1 MDFTLYDPHVERWTS
16 LAIGF
21 SQMRLRVGGLQPL
34 MVQRSFQPLTSCIRN
49 STRTLPGYTDN
60 GINDLF
66 AHPGRHAAS
75 RIHRWHPQL
84 CCKSYH
90 SSVSVVLN
98 PRYPIWLGP
107 CYNTDIDT
115 ATGAAYNAASLY
127 LHPKAFDRIS
137 QMIAQKFRV
146 YSAHVVLRARW

>member
-1 MDFTLYDPHVERWTS
+1 MLHEVYHGSLAMDFTLYDPHVERWTS

-34 MVQRSFQPLTSCIRN
+34 MVQRSFQPATSCSRN

-60 GINDLF
+60 GINNLF
-66 AHPGRHAAS
+66 AHHGRHAAS

-107 CYNTDIDT
+107 CYNTDSTRREGRHTMLLLCICIPKLL
-115 ATGAAYNAASLY
+115 TGSV
-127 LHPKAFDRIS
+127 R
-137 QMIAQKFRV
+137 
-146 YSAHVVLRARW
+146 